1 MLVCGL
7 YIATLF
13 NNKMDPALEL
23 VDLVRIGY
31 QKAAL
36 PYSQQKDDSL
46 LQLAIFQM
54 FLDSVPKKGLLLGKI
69 SISQSESSIN
79 AIYLFF

>member
-1 MLVCGL
+1 
-7 YIATLF
+7 
-13 NNKMDPALEL
+13 MDPALEL

-46 LQLAIFQM
+46 IQLAIFQM
-54 FLDSVPKKGLLLGKI
+54 FLDAIPKKGLVLGKI
-69 SISQSESSIN
+69 SSSQSESHPK
-79 AIYLFF
+79 